1 MKRLFVPFFMYC
13 IVSSSLNGDEITELA
28 LKLNLHAGTK
38 ATVQWERIFS
48 SQRHLK
54 KYKLTDIPEETR
66 YKLKEYL
73 IKHAADSEQPIV
85 PGLYL

>member
-1 MKRLFVPFFMYC
+1 MKQFLLIFFSLFVL
-13 IVSSSLNGDEITELA
+13 SSSLNAESVTLLA
-28 LKLNLHAGTK
+28 RNLDLQAGTK

-54 KYKLTDIPEETR
+54 R
-66 YKLKEYL
+66 YKLADLPLHTRTQLKSYL

-85 PGLYL
+85 PGL